1 MTFFLY
7 FWTKR
12 KYMKTINLIITCV
25 LLLFSINV
33 FASTD
38 NILLIKAHHPNDKNT
53 IIRIWKSPQNDY
65 IIRTSYSN
73 KKDDFDQEKLSQ
85 YQKKV
90 EYDGFAKRVIFKTSD
105 NDSYVIAYLN
115 EKFAFVYGFYSEALH
130 DIVSVEYTIDFINK
144 KVFNNL

>member
-1 MTFFLY
+1 
-7 FWTKR
+7 
-12 KYMKTINLIITCV
+12 MKTINLIITCV

-85 YQKKV
+85 YQKK
-90 EYDGFAKRVIFKTSD
+90 
-105 NDSYVIAYLN
+105 
-115 EKFAFVYGFYSEALH
+115 
-130 DIVSVEYTIDFINK
+130 
-144 KVFNNL
+144 